1 MNSMTSYRVNIVFL
15 NRKDYLGSVSSKM
28 DINGYVYVMPNGNT
42 GKQAVLG
49 PFVYHFLLRSHLP
62 KV

>member
-1 MNSMTSYRVNIVFL
+1 MNSMILYRVYIVFL
-15 NRKDYLGSVSSKM
+15 NRRYYLGFVYTIM
-28 DINGYVYVMPNGNT
+28 DIDGYVYVMPNGNT
-42 GKQAVLG
+42 EKQAILG

>member
-15 NRKDYLGSVSSKM
+15 NRRDYLGSVSSKM

-49 PFVYHFLLRSHLP
+49 PFV
-62 KV
+62 

>member
-15 NRKDYLGSVSSKM
+15 NRRDYLGFVSSKM

-49 PFVYHFLLRSHLP
+49 SLNVHSY
-62 KV
+62 

>member
-1 MNSMTSYRVNIVFL
+1 MNSMIQYRVYIVFL
-15 NRKDYLGSVSSKM
+15 NRRYYLGFVYCKM

-42 GKQAVLG
+42 EKQAVLG